1 MCVSTSLFFCC
12 QKNNPFCK
20 CYIFLTISFLS
31 HGIYLVFMS
40 LSYDVAVILF
50 CMGLFIK
57 GFVEYSIWLS
67 LIIFRY
73 CYVVGLGYSLEY
85 ILWWCSSYMVPPHS
99 LFQIPLNKRTI
110 NFYCFYY
117 TSFIKYSQQFGYVMI
132 LKNQWGNL
140 KWYHTSHFMK
150 RCTARIWQSTRLF
163 LNTDFP
169 PRRYTGWNIP
179 SRLTQLL
186 WTRCAKSFNA
196 PCRTYWNMCRR
207 KIYEQGSRRIQVTC
221 PAYFLSA
228 YLRFKEHDNV
238 GILHAKK
245 FLSPF
250 SNHTKKFVI
259 W

>member
-1 MCVSTSLFFCC
+1 MLYFPNHIFSLSW
-12 QKNNPFCK
+12 
-20 CYIFLTISFLS
+20 YIFSFYVFLIWRGCYSILHGTI
-31 HGIYLVFMS
+31 YK
-40 LSYDVAVILF
+40 
-50 CMGLFIK
+50 GLF
-57 GFVEYSIWLS
+57 GCSIWLN
-67 LIIFRY
+67 LIIFR
-73 CYVVGLGYSLEY
+73 CY
-85 ILWWCSSYMVPPHS
+85 IMLWVWDIVWSTYFDDVLHIWFPPHS

-110 NFYCFYY
+110 NFYGFHY
-117 TSFIKYSQQFGYVMI
+117 TSIIKYSQQFGYVMI

-140 KWYHTSHFMK
+140 KWYHTSHSMK
-150 RCTARIWQSTRLF
+150 RYTARIWQSTRLF

-169 PRRYTGWNIP
+169 PQRYTGWNIP

-196 PCRTYWNMCRR
+196 PCRTYWNMCRQ

-228 YLRFKEHDNV
+228 YLRFKERDNV